1 MGRGRHR
8 DNDARVA
15 GRRGGIQFDSD
26 LTLITVDT
34 HTDAWMDASRVGFDL
49 LLFGLHG
56 LAWWGMRLCCSL

>member
-34 HTDAWMDASRVGFDL
+34 HTDAWVADSRAGFGLVLFGFD
-49 LLFGLHG
+49 G
-56 LAWWGMRLCCSL
+56 LAWWWMRLCCRL